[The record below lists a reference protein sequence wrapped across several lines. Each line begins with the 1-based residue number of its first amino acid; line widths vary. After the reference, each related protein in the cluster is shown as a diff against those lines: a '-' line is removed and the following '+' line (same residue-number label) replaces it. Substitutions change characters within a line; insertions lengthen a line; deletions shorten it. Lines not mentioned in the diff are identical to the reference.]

1 MAQSDTVKRMKLPK
15 FPTGQYYFPS
25 LIEQGY
31 TYVDKTH
38 ILYNLIQEE
47 PGCFLARPRRFGK
60 SLLISTLEALFQGRK
75 NLFKGLWIESS
86 DYEWK
91 THPIIHLDLSGSSSG
106 SPEKLEQALK
116 NTLVIIGKQYGIEG
130 IERELLSSTL
140 ESLIIEMF
148 QKFGSVVI
156 LIDEY
161 DYPLVHNTDNLELAE
176 KNRKFLQEFFAN
188 IKSHQKYLRF
198 IFVTGVSQFTKVS
211 LFSGL
216 NYLEAISFQDK
227 YADLLGLTETEIKKY
242 FTSNVR
248 AIAKE
253 QHKTEAEIFTLL
265 KQWYNGY
272 SYTKNPNIPR
282 VYNPVSVFKFL
293 KTGVLDNYWFSTGT
307 PSMVVALAKQQ
318 DFSLVDL
325 TQDVTAN
332 KDLLEESHDIGTI
345 SIPVLLYQTGYL
357 TIRKFDPQT
366 GTYFLDFPNEEV
378 RRSFLEYLVRAFS
391 SNPSEIQDV
400 YYQLAQH
407 LKRHD
412 FQAFFEVFNI
422 YLASVPHF
430 IHENVES
437 YYHSLLYLFLKT
449 LGFKVN
455 AEVPTSKGRM
465 DMLLKTQTDI
475 YVFEFKINKTANEA
489 LTQIIER
496 NYHEQFK
503 HDKRPI
509 TLIGAS
515 FDTKARKLTDWV
527 SKKG

>member
-1 MAQSDTVKRMKLPK
+1 
-15 FPTGQYYFPS
+15 
-25 LIEQGY
+25 
-31 TYVDKTH
+31 
-38 ILYNLIQEE
+38 
-47 PGCFLARPRRFGK
+47 
-60 SLLISTLEALFQGRK
+60 
-75 NLFKGLWIESS
+75 
-86 DYEWK
+86 
-91 THPIIHLDLSGSSSG
+91 
-106 SPEKLEQALK
+106 
-116 NTLVIIGKQYGIEG
+116 
-130 IERELLSSTL
+130 
-140 ESLIIEMF
+140 
-148 QKFGSVVI
+148 
-156 LIDEY
+156 
-161 DYPLVHNTDNLELAE
+161 
-176 KNRKFLQEFFAN
+176 
-188 IKSHQKYLRF
+188 
-198 IFVTGVSQFTKVS
+198 
-211 LFSGL
+211 
-216 NYLEAISFQDK
+216 
-227 YADLLGLTETEIKKY
+227 
-242 FTSNVR
+242 
-248 AIAKE
+248 
-253 QHKTEAEIFTLL
+253 
-265 KQWYNGY
+265 
-272 SYTKNPNIPR
+272 
-282 VYNPVSVFKFL
+282 
-293 KTGVLDNYWFSTGT
+293 
-307 PSMVVALAKQQ
+307 MVVALAKQQ

-357 TIRKFDPQT
+357 TIQKFDPQT

-391 SNPSEIQDV
+391 SNPAEIQDV

-412 FQAFFEVFNI
+412 FQQFFEVFNI

-489 LTQIIER
+489 LTQIVER

-515 FDTKARKLTDWV
+515 FDTKTRKLTDWV
-527 SKKG
+527 CKKG

>member
-1 MAQSDTVKRMKLPK
+1 MQLPK

-25 LIEQGY
+25 LIDQGY

-38 ILYNLIQEE
+38 LLYRLIKED

-60 SLLISTLEALFQGRK
+60 SLLVSTLEALFLGRK
-75 NLFKGLWIESS
+75 ELFKGLWIETS

-91 THPIIHLDLSGSSSG
+91 KHPIIRLDLSGSSSG
-106 SPEKLEQALK
+106 SPEKLEQSLK
-116 NTLVIIGKQYGIEG
+116 DTLITIAKQYGIED

-140 ESLIIEMF
+140 ESLVIEMF
-148 QKFGSVVI
+148 DRFGPVVI
-156 LIDEY
+156 LVDEY
-161 DYPLVHNTDNLELAE
+161 DYPLVHNTDELELAE
-176 KNRKFLQEFFAN
+176 KNRKLLQEFFAN
-188 IKSHQKYLRF
+188 IKSQQKYLRF

-216 NYLEAISFQDK
+216 NYLETISFRK
-227 YADLLGLTETEIKKY
+227 EYADLLGLTETEIKKY
-242 FTSNVR
+242 FTPNIR

-253 QHKTEAEIFTLL
+253 KQTTETEILTLL

-272 SYTKNPNIPR
+272 SYTQQHDAPR

-307 PSMVVALAKQQ
+307 PTMAVTLAKQQ

-325 TQDVTAN
+325 EKEITAG
-332 KDLLEESHDIGTI
+332 KDLEETHDIGTI

-366 GTYFLDFPNEEV
+366 YTYFLDFPNEEV

-391 SNPSEIQDV
+391 SHPAEVQGI

-412 FQAFFEVFNI
+412 FQKFFEVFNI
-422 YLASVPHF
+422 YLASIPHF
-430 IHENVES
+430 IHDNAES

-455 AEVPTSKGRM
+455 AEVPTSRGRM
-465 DMLLKTQTDI
+465 DMLLKTPTDI
-475 YVFEFKINKTANEA
+475 YVFEFKINKTAEEA
-489 LTQIIER
+489 LNQIKER
-496 NYHEQFK
+496 EYHAQFK
-503 HDKRPI
+503 LDKRPI
-509 TLIGAS
+509 TLIGAN
-515 FDTKARKLTDWV
+515 FDTRSRTLTRWI
-527 SKKG
+527 SEKG